1 LISKLRYYLYINII
15 RMTTF
20 ISNDQ
25 TPKDNSILNIF
36 LVDKT
41 GSMHTVAKETVS
53 GFQEFKTGLKK
64 NSDPNIKVTYALG
77 LFDTTV
83 SINTYETLEDM
94 PDLVLRNDFDPDNKK
109 HLLYDPN
116 NMTALY
122 DSLHTI
128 FEKWGHLKN
137 CVLAVFTDG
146 ESNSDINTNRVKIF
160 KEIRKL
166 EKDNE
171 WMFHYFGANVDAYKG
186 GNAIGITNTTQC
198 DCSDMSDVFRGVS
211 DSMATMTRAQSQR
224 QTTSSPV
231 LQTLITERISNINY
245 APFSQNEI
253 DMLEPPRLTRQQ
265 AQITNFDDEYV
276 SEFDFGINNQQAD
289 V

>member
-1 LISKLRYYLYINII
+1 
-15 RMTTF
+15 MTTF

-25 TPKDNSILNIF
+25 IPKDNNILNIF

-41 GSMHTVAKETVS
+41 GSMHTVAQQTVS
-53 GFQEFKTGLKK
+53 GFQEFKSGLKK
-64 NSDPNIKVTYALG
+64 NSDSNIKVTYALG
-77 LFDTTV
+77 LFDTTL

-94 PDLVLRNDFDPDNKK
+94 PDLVLRKDFDPDNKK
-109 HLLYDPN
+109 HLLYEPD

-122 DSLHTI
+122 DSLHTV

-146 ESNSDINTNRVKIF
+146 DSNSDMNSNRLKIF
-160 KEIRKL
+160 KQIRKL

-171 WMFHYFGANVDAYKG
+171 WMFHYFGANIDAYKG

-198 DCSDMSDVFRGVS
+198 DCNDMPDVFRGVS
-211 DSMATMTRAQSQR
+211 DSMVTMTRAQSQR
-224 QTTSSPV
+224 QTSAPSV
-231 LQTLITERISNINY
+231 LQTPITERISNINY
-245 APFSQNEI
+245 APLTQNEI
-253 DMLEPPRLTRQQ
+253 NMLVPPRITRQQ
-265 AQITNFDDEYV
+265 AQNINFDDEYV
-276 SEFDFGINNQQAD
+276 SEFDFGINSQQAD